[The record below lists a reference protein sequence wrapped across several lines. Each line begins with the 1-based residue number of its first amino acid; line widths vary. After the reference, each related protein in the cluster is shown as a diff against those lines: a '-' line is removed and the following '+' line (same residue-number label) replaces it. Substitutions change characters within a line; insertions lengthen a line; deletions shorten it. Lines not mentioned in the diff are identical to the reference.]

1 MLTSPPDH
9 DSRLWLMKTSWKST
23 LAGAITALG
32 TYLSGLDDP
41 EYLATIGKVLMAVG
55 TFILGAV
62 ARDNSVSSE
71 EAGAK

>member
-1 MLTSPPDH
+1 
-9 DSRLWLMKTSWKST
+9 MKTSWKST
-23 LAGAITALG
+23 LAGAVTALG

>member
-1 MLTSPPDH
+1 
-9 DSRLWLMKTSWKST
+9 MKTSWKST

-62 ARDNSVSSE
+62 TRDNSVSSE